1 MFFSLVSTLVVVLL
15 LWVCCLHVFSI
26 SILLVIP
33 CVHFLFSFSLFFYL
47 YVCMQFAGVCG
58 WLLSLSLFFSDTWQM
73 VVVMSKLVS
82 RGVVAFFSNPPSFL
96 SLFFFFFFFH
106 LNDFLKDFGVF
117 SLVLPLYIFPCF
129 EMTEVLSRTRTLAKE
144 GYSGGGK

>member
-33 CVHFLFSFSLFFYL
+33 CVHFLFSFSFFFL
-47 YVCMQFAGVCG
+47 PLRVCVVCRSV
-58 WLLSLSLFFSDTWQM
+58 WMASLSLFFSDTWQM

-96 SLFFFFFFFH
+96 SLFFFFFFH

-144 GYSGGGK
+144 WYSGGGK